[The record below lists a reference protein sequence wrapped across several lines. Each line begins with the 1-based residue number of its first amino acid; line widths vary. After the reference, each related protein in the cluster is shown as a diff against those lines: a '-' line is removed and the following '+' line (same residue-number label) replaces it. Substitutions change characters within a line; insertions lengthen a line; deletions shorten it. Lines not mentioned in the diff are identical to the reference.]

1 MEEGTTSNPI
11 SCTSV
16 RVFQEVTES
25 ITGKNIKFHFV
36 IFGSSWLILLM
47 SLPDVPAEPTS
58 ERVPE
63 ALAEAGI
70 YPTAAEGFDHG
81 LVVLAMGQSYWLAA
95 SDAGYRLLVEPRVL
109 AAVREQLACF
119 DRESVG
125 WPPRPAA
132 EVSPARRIELLTP
145 LLWAFAVWVV
155 FGCQQEWPGVLEE
168 AGALHARAVFDQG
181 EWWRLGTA
189 LFLHADVGHLI
200 SNVVSGS
207 FVFAAVLST
216 IGRRRGWLLLVLAS
230 LAGNLAI
237 TALNYPGPYRSLGAS
252 TAIFAGL
259 GLLTGRAVRV
269 LRWTHR
275 PRRWR
280 PVFGPLAAGTTL
292 LGLLGAGGLHT
303 DVGAHLAGFA
313 AGLILGFATV
323 PRPAATAGK

>member
-1 MEEGTTSNPI
+1 
-11 SCTSV
+11 
-16 RVFQEVTES
+16 
-25 ITGKNIKFHFV
+25 
-36 IFGSSWLILLM
+36 
-47 SLPDVPAEPTS
+47 VPAEPTS

-63 ALAEAGI
+63 ELAEVGI
-70 YPTAAEGFDHG
+70 YASAAEGFEHG
-81 LVVLAMGQSYWLAA
+81 LVVLAMGQSYWLVP
-95 SDAGYRLLVEPRVL
+95 SDAGYRLLVEPRMS
-109 AAVREQLACF
+109 AAMREQLACF

-132 EVSPARRIELLTP
+132 EIAPARRFELLTP

-155 FGCQQEWPGVLEE
+155 FGCQQEWPGVLEA
-168 AGALHARAVFDQG
+168 AGALDARAVFDQG

-200 SNVVSGS
+200 SNVVSGTL
-207 FVFAAVLST
+207 VFAAVIAT
-216 IGRRRGWLLLVLAS
+216 IGRRRGWLLLALAAV
-230 LAGNLAI
+230 AGNLAI
-237 TALNYPGPYRSLGAS
+237 GALNYPGPYRSLGAS
-252 TAIFAGL
+252 TAIFGGL

-275 PRRWR
+275 PRGWR

-292 LGLLGAGGLHT
+292 LALFGAGGLHT

-323 PRPAATAGK
+323 SRIATRAKESQQRE